1 MKSKLLL
8 VSIILTLSFTGKA
21 NADNAFQQKEK
32 FNLYMKNVMLDSLR
46 KVVNAKTDYTLYY
59 NLEKGDDSIK
69 VSLSCTE
76 ENFLTKLKECLSGQG
91 YTVSQLEKSLFILKG
106 IGIISYLP
114 EGYFKEKRESD
125 AVNDYLKAISQ
136 NETTAKSENKIYKI
150 GDPNSPKQGNRM
162 VISGYV
168 RKLETGEPLPGVSVM
183 VDKPHITAT
192 TDNFGFYRIL
202 VPTGNVDLIIKGYG
216 LDDSKLMLE
225 VYGDGVMDIAMKE
238 KVYPLKGIVLT
249 AESTQKMRSAQMG
262 LERVRI
268 DRIKHVPAA
277 FGEADVMKI
286 VLILPG
292 VKSVGEA
299 SGGFNVRGGAT
310 DQNLILFNDGTIF
323 NPTHLF
329 GLFSAFNP
337 DLVSDIEL
345 YKSTIP
351 ARFGGR
357 ISSVLEINSR
367 NGNSNKITGSAG
379 LGLLTSKF
387 HIEGPIVKG
396 KTNFILGLRTTY
408 SNWLLKLLPENSG
421 YKNGTAAFSD
431 VTVGFNHKINE
442 RNSLYLYG
450 YYSGD
455 GFKFNADTSYNYSS
469 MNASLKWRSVINDK
483 HNFTVSTGI
492 DQYNYKTQ
500 DTGNPVEAYSM
511 IFQIRQYFL
520 KANFSWLLNDSHS
533 FSYGVNNVFYDLNP
547 GSLSPVGNQSLRAPQ
562 TLQPEKAI
570 ETGFYFSDTW
580 SVNDKLSI
588 DMGARYGLY
597 SALGPLTYY
606 KYSSEDRNENNITD
620 TVTAPSGA
628 LIKLFQY
635 PEFRISARYSVN
647 ENLTIKAGF
656 NSMRQNIHMLS
667 NTASVSPT
675 DTWKLSDANI
685 TPQNGWQAAFGVYRN
700 AFKNK
705 VELSLEGYYKAMNNY
720 LDYKSSAILN
730 MNENIERDVVKT
742 EGKAFGLE
750 LMAKKPLGK
759 LNGWVSYTYA
769 RTFLRESGKK
779 EVYNINDGNWYPAS
793 YDKPNDFKVIA
804 NYKFTQR
811 YSVSFNVDY
820 STGRPVTV
828 PISRYFY
835 GGGYRLYYSDRNAYR
850 IPDYFRMDF
859 AINIEPSH
867 YLKFWTYST
876 ITIGVYNI
884 TGRKN
889 AFSVYY
895 DTNSG
900 TSIKGYMLSIF
911 GAPIPY
917 INYNIKF

>member
-1 MKSKLLL
+1 MKSKFLFFVIL
-8 VSIILTLSFTGKA
+8 LTLSVSGRLKA
-21 NADNAFQQKEK
+21 DSNPQNQDK
-32 FNLYMKNVMLDSLR
+32 FSIYIKNVMLDSLR
-46 KVVNAKTDYTLYY
+46 KTINAKTGYTLYY

-69 VSLSCTE
+69 ITLSCDE
-76 ENFLTKLKECLSGQG
+76 QSIIPKLKEALLNYGYSLSQI
-91 YTVSQLEKSLFILKG
+91 EKSLFVLKG
-106 IGIISYLP
+106 VGIISYLP
-114 EGYFKEKRESD
+114 QDYFSEKKDSQ
-125 AVNDYLKAISQ
+125 AINDYLKAISQ
-136 NETTAKSENKIYKI
+136 NETTAKSESKIYKI
-150 GDPNSPKQGNRM
+150 GDPNLPKQGNRM
-162 VISGYV
+162 VISGYA
-168 RKLETGEPLPGVSVM
+168 RSLETGEPLPGVSVI
-183 VDKPHITAT
+183 VEKPHITAT
-192 TDNFGFYRIL
+192 TDKFGFYRIL
-202 VPTGNVDLIIKGYG
+202 VPTGNVDLLIKGYG
-216 LDDSKLMLE
+216 LDDSKIMLD
-225 VYGDGVMDIAMKE
+225 VYGDGAMDIVLKE

-249 AESTQKMRSAQMG
+249 AESTQKMRSAQIG

-310 DQNLILFNDGTIF
+310 DQNLILFNDGTIY

-337 DLVSDIEL
+337 DVVSDIEL

-387 HIEGPIVKG
+387 HIEGPISKG
-396 KTNFILGLRTTY
+396 RTNFIAGVRTTY
-408 SNWLLKLLPENSG
+408 SNWILKLLPPESG
-421 YKNGTAAFSD
+421 YKNGSASFNDLTL
-431 VTVGFNHKINE
+431 GFNHKINE
-442 RNSLYLYG
+442 KNSLYLYG

-455 GFKFNADTSYNYSS
+455 GFKFNADTSYNYRSI
-469 MNASLKWRSVINDK
+469 NASIKWRSIINEK
-483 HNFTVSTGI
+483 HNLTLSTGF

-500 DTGNPVEAYSM
+500 DGGNPVEAYSM
-511 IFQIRQYFL
+511 SFQIRQYFF
-520 KANFSWLLNDSHS
+520 KANFSWLLNDKHS
-533 FSYGVNNVFYDLNP
+533 FSYGVNNVVYNLNP
-547 GSLSPVGNQSLRAPQ
+547 GTLMPIGEQSLRAPK

-570 ETGFYFSDTW
+570 ESGFYFSDNW
-580 SVNDKLSI
+580 SLNDKLSI
-588 DMGARYGLY
+588 DLGLRYGIY
-597 SALGPLTYY
+597 SALGPMTYY
-606 KYSSEDRNENNITD
+606 KYSNEDRREENITD
-620 TVTAPSGA
+620 TITAGSGSI
-628 LIKLFQY
+628 IKLYHY
-635 PEFRISARYSVN
+635 PEFRISARYSIN
-647 ENLTIKAGF
+647 ENLSIKGGF

-675 DTWKLSDANI
+675 DIWKLSDANI
-685 TPQNGWQAAFGVYRN
+685 TPQNGWQAAFGIYRN
-700 AFKNK
+700 ALGNK
-705 VELSLEGYYKAMNNY
+705 VELSLEGYYKAMSNY
-720 LDYKSSAILN
+720 LDYKSSAVLN
-730 MNENIERDVVKT
+730 MNENIERDVLT
-742 EGKAFGLE
+742 TQGKAYGVE

-759 LNGWVSYTYA
+759 LNGWMSYTYA
-769 RTFLRESGKK
+769 RTFLKESGDK
-779 EVYNINDGNWYPAS
+779 EVYNINDGDWYSAS
-793 YDKPNDFKVIA
+793 YDKPHDFKVIA

-811 YSVSFNVDY
+811 YSFSLNIDY
-820 STGRPVTV
+820 STGRPVTI

-835 GGGYRLYYSDRNAYR
+835 GDGYRLYYSDRNAYR

-876 ITIGVYNI
+876 ITFGIYNL

-895 DTNSG
+895 DTNQGS
-900 TSIKGYMLSIF
+900 SIKGYMLSIF